1 MKQQGYVL
9 FFFIW
14 CLSHL
19 GSNEVRAVM
28 VAAGS
33 CSAPRLKKKGA
44 RSSESGERV
53 LLVEHWSVCA
63 QYSELFR
70 TSRQYSMLGA
80 LVRCLDTSAGTMS
93 HSAPLTDTSGPV
105 SLA

>member
-53 LLVEHWSVCA
+53 LLVEHLSD
-63 QYSELFR
+63 
-70 TSRQYSMLGA
+70 
-80 LVRCLDTSAGTMS
+80 LVHAVTTTPDCRAPPLHSPKRAHGGT
-93 HSAPLTDTSGPV
+93 D
-105 SLA
+105 